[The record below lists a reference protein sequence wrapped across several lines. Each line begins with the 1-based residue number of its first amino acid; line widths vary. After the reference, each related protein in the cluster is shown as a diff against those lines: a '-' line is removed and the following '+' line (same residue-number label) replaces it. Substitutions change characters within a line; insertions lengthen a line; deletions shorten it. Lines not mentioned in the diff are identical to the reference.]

1 MGVHERRRDRAF
13 RTRERLWREIGAEFR
28 NGRLS
33 LGLSQTAVALAAGV
47 SHGEVSRV
55 ERGKAPWLTIDQICR
70 MSVVIGLDPSLR
82 FYPGPHPLRDAAHAA
97 LLRRFASRLHESIR
111 WQAEVPLPQPGDQ
124 RAWDGVTA
132 GVDWRFGVEAEM
144 RLVDAQAV
152 CRRIRLKE
160 RDGGVDGVVLL
171 LADTYRNRQAVRAG
185 SATLDPAFPTPGRD
199 IIAALQAGQ
208 RPAGS
213 GIVLI

>member
-13 RTRERLWREIGAEFR
+13 RTRDRLWREIGTEFR

-33 LGLSQTAVALAAGV
+33 LGLSQTAVGLAAGV

-55 ERGKAPWLTIDQICR
+55 ERGKAPWLTIDQLCR
-70 MSVVIGLDPSLR
+70 LSVVIGLDPSPR

-97 LLRRFASRLHESIR
+97 LLRRFASRLHDSIR
-111 WQAEVPLPQPGDQ
+111 WQAEVPLPQAGDQ
-124 RAWDGVTA
+124 RAWDGVTT
-132 GVDWRFGVEAEM
+132 GVNWRFGVEAEM
-144 RLVDAQAV
+144 RLADAQAV
-152 CRRIRLKE
+152 CRRIQLKD

-171 LADTYRNRQAVRAG
+171 LADTSRNRQAVRDGA
-185 SATLDPAFPTPGRD
+185 ATLSPVFPTPGRE
-199 IIAALQAGQ
+199 IGAALRAGR

-213 GIVLI
+213 GIVLL